1 MLTGAAKVEKLEEK
15 KMRKCL
21 SMVIILFFIGAGPS
35 ISEGEE
41 NPLLIKVKPAQL
53 NPMKK
58 EALAWVDAN
67 MAELVNLNDEIWRA
81 AEPALEEYKS
91 SEALA
96 SYLEKNGFAV
106 EKGVAGL
113 PTAFVGTYGSGQ
125 PIIGFLAEYDA
136 LPGLSQEAVSAK
148 KPVKEGEPGHGCGHN
163 IFGVASAASA
173 IAAKDVM
180 VRHKLPGTIK
190 VFGCP
195 AEETVEGKVFMA
207 RAGVFDGLSCCIQWH
222 PSSEN
227 EVSLE
232 SSNALNQF
240 EVEFFG
246 RTAHSAG
253 DPWSGRS
260 ALDGIELTDVGLNFL
275 REHLKPTARIHYV
288 ILDGGGAPNVVPDYA
303 RAWYYVRDID
313 RESVE
318 KDYEWVLKVIE
329 GGALMS
335 GTTYKVRFKS
345 GVHEMLPNR
354 TGSEVVYSNLL
365 LVGAPGFTV
374 EEQSFAKEI
383 QKSLGVEEKGLST
396 KIEPFSLPEKS
407 WGSGSTDVA
416 EVSWLTPTTGLGVA
430 FKPIGTPG
438 HHWSSVACSG
448 MSIAYK
454 CLGTAAKVMA
464 ASCVDFLTQPQTI
477 QKMRDEWMAKKKGK
491 EYKSPLP
498 ADLSAPVKS
507 KKKTQIP

>member
-1 MLTGAAKVEKLEEK
+1 MKRQLYWAFV
-15 KMRKCL
+15 
-21 SMVIILFFIGAGPS
+21 LFFIGASLVFSG
-35 ISEGEE
+35 EEE
-41 NPLLIKVKPAQL
+41 NPLLIKVSPAKL
-53 NPMKK
+53 TSMKK
-58 EALAWVDAN
+58 RVMSWVDTSLP
-67 MAELVNLNDEIWRA
+67 ELAKLNDEIWRL
-81 AEPALEEYKS
+81 AEVAMEEFKS

-96 SYLEKNGFAV
+96 SYLEKMGFAV
-106 EKGVAGL
+106 ERGVSGL

-125 PIIGFLAEYDA
+125 PVIGFLAEYDA
-136 LPGLSQEAVSAK
+136 LPGLSQETISSK
-148 KPVKEGEPGHGCGHN
+148 KPLKEGGPGHGCGHN
-163 IFGVASAASA
+163 VFGVASSAAA
-173 IAAKDVM
+173 VAAKDVM
-180 VRHKLPGTIK
+180 ATHGLKGTLK

-227 EVSLE
+227 DVPLE

-246 RTAHSAG
+246 KTAHSAG
-253 DPWSGRS
+253 DPWNGRS
-260 ALDGIELTDVGLNFL
+260 ALDGVELTDVGLNFL

-329 GGALMS
+329 GAALMS
-335 GTTYKVRFKS
+335 GTTYRIHFKS

-354 TGSEVVYSNLL
+354 VGSEVVYANLL
-365 LVGAPGFTV
+365 LVGAPGFTA
-374 EEQSFAKEI
+374 EEQTFAKEI
-383 QKSLGVEEKGLST
+383 QKNLGVEEKGLST
-396 KIEPFSLPEKS
+396 KIEPFVFPQKS

-416 EVSWLTPTTGLGVA
+416 EVSWLTPTTQLGIA

-438 HHWSSVACSG
+438 HHWSAVACAG
-448 MSIAYK
+448 TSIGHK
-454 CLGTAAKVMA
+454 CLATAAKVMA
-464 ASCVDFLTQPQTI
+464 ASCLDFLAQPQTI
-477 QKMRDEWMAKKKGK
+477 QKMREEWMAKKKGK
-491 EYKSPLP
+491 DYKSPLP
-498 ADLSAPVKS
+498 ADLEAPVKP
-507 KKKTQIP
+507 KKEPRAQ